1 MRHNG
6 GLLVVMCLLYAL
18 MVPRA
23 VFAQYPTPTN
33 CEPVTCYSVVGG
45 PESIDCPSLT
55 GNPYSFP
62 VCNHG
67 ANLCDAKWSCTMVT
81 GCTDDNAWSDWSG
94 CVEGVEG
101 ETRYCI
107 NEACCGN
114 GAEARYCE
122 LTPTGDGTGGGGSTT
137 APTDPPPESTS
148 SVPQVGDIQA
158 RAVQVDPSDT
168 SCTAIRAIPTTDG
181 EVNGTTLQFT
191 PSSASQPAAQ
201 VQSGANYVT
210 FSGVTA
216 GTYTIDPN
224 PPSADWAY
232 VRACSRNLD
241 TGTNAEGLSR
251 NLPNAAVLQWDIG
264 YTLGT
269 AWVQAQGGDVY
280 SSGTI
285 RSYLPSVTPRV
296 FITDGT
302 GGYPGVMTYGTSF
315 DFDSDPYD
323 TGADIVSADN
333 WQVNTS
339 RASVNYYD
347 YFYRRFGAPTTPT
360 TAAPFDNLTAV
371 TQPASNCTAS
381 TCSPYYVVGDM
392 ATSGAWSVGT
402 DERIVIIV
410 NGNLT
415 INGRINITGNG
426 FIAFI
431 VNGTITVS
439 DTVGTTASS
448 TTPVVEGIY
457 IATTEGQSGSIN
469 TGESLAA
476 ASARFVGRGMFISN
490 GFLLQRDLQG
500 FGTGNTG
507 NAAELFIYNPQLL
520 LTMPDSM
527 KELSV
532 TWQEVS
538 P

>member
-1 MRHNG
+1 
-6 GLLVVMCLLYAL
+6 V
-18 MVPRA
+18 
-23 VFAQYPTPTN
+23 
-33 CEPVTCYSVVGG
+33 
-45 PESIDCPSLT
+45 
-55 GNPYSFP
+55 
-62 VCNHG
+62 
-67 ANLCDAKWSCTMVT
+67 
-81 GCTDDNAWSDWSG
+81 
-94 CVEGVEG
+94 
-101 ETRYCI
+101 
-107 NEACCGN
+107 N
-114 GAEARYCE
+114 GA
-122 LTPTGDGTGGGGSTT
+122 
-137 APTDPPPESTS
+137 
-148 SVPQVGDIQA
+148 VH
-158 RAVQVDPSDT
+158 
-168 SCTAIRAIPTTDG
+168 
-181 EVNGTTLQFT
+181 QFT

-201 VQSGANYVT
+201 TQTGANYVT
-210 FSGVTA
+210 FANVAA
-216 GTYTIDPN
+216 GTYTIDPS

-232 VRACSRNLD
+232 VRACSTNLD
-241 TGTNAEGLSR
+241 NGTNAEGLSR
-251 NLPNAAVLQWDIG
+251 NLPNAAVLRWDIG

-302 GGYPGVMTYGTSF
+302 GGYPGIMTYGTSF
-315 DFDSDPYD
+315 DFDSDPYE
-323 TGADIVSADN
+323 TGATIVSADN
-333 WQVNTS
+333 WQVNAS

-381 TCSPYYVVGDM
+381 TCTPYYVVGDM
-392 ATSGAWSVGT
+392 TTSGAWSVGA
-402 DERIVIIV
+402 DERIVILV

-415 INGRINITGNG
+415 IGGRINITGNG

-439 DTVGTTASS
+439 DTVGTTAAS

-457 IATTEGQSGSIN
+457 IATTETQTGSIN

-476 ASARFVGRGMFISN
+476 GTARFVGKGMFVSN

-500 FGTGNTG
+500 FGSGNTA
-507 NAAELFIYNPQLL
+507 NAAELFVYNPQLL

>member
-1 MRHNG
+1 MRKLSYFW
-6 GLLVVMCLLYAL
+6 LLAFLLL
-18 MVPRA
+18 FPVT
-23 VFAQYPTPTN
+23 VSAQYPSTTLNPTPTTQ
-33 CEPVTCYSVVGG
+33 CTPITCSQPPPTYCQDQRQVG
-45 PESIDCPSLT
+45 
-55 GNPYSFP
+55 SFP

-67 ANLCDAKWSCTMVT
+67 ANGCTASWSCTYTT
-81 GCTDDNAWSDWSG
+81 GCTDPNAWSDWSG
-94 CVEGVEG
+94 CVDGVEG

-107 NEACCGN
+107 DSQCCKDA
-114 GAEARYCE
+114 AEARLCDPN
-122 LTPTGDGTGGGGSTT
+122 PTGPGGGGGGTT
-137 APTDPPPESTS
+137 NPTNPPATNTPTT
-148 SVPQVGDIQA
+148 PQIGDIRA

-181 EVNGTTLQFT
+181 EINGTTLQFT
-191 PSSASQPAAQ
+191 PSSASQPTAQ

-210 FSGVTA
+210 FSNVAA
-216 GTYTIDPN
+216 GSYTIDPN

-241 TGTNAEGLSR
+241 NGTNAERLSR

-285 RSYLPSVTPRV
+285 RSYLPTVTPRV

-315 DFDSDPYD
+315 DFDSDPYE
-323 TGADIVSADN
+323 TGASIVSADN
-333 WQVNTS
+333 WQVNAS

-381 TCSPYYVVGDM
+381 TCTPYYVVGDM
-392 ATSGAWSVGT
+392 TTSGAWSVGA
-402 DERIVIIV
+402 DERIVILV

-415 INGRINITGNG
+415 IGGRINITGNG
-426 FIAFI
+426 FVAFI

-439 DTVGTTASS
+439 DTVGTTAAS

-457 IATTEGQSGSIN
+457 IATTETQTGSIN

-476 ASARFVGRGMFISN
+476 GTARFVGKGMFVSN

-500 FGTGNTG
+500 FGTGNTA

>member
-1 MRHNG
+1 MRKLFYF
-6 GLLVVMCLLYAL
+6 GLVMFLF
-18 MVPRA
+18 VPITQ
-23 VFAQYPTPTN
+23 VSAQYVTPT
-33 CEPVTCYSVVGG
+33 TCQPITCSQPPYSGCQGDVGPG
-45 PESIDCPSLT
+45 
-55 GNPYSFP
+55 SFP

-67 ANLCDAKWSCTMVT
+67 ADGCDAEWSCTETT
-81 GCTDDNAWSDWSG
+81 GCTDNNSWSNWSG
-94 CVEGVEG
+94 CVDGVEG

-107 NEACCGN
+107 NSACCGN
-114 GAEARYCE
+114 AAEARLCDPN
-122 LTPTGDGTGGGGSTT
+122 PTGPGGPGGGTDP
-137 APTDPPPESTS
+137 PTDPTDTPAT
-148 SVPQVGDIQA
+148 PQVGDIQA
-158 RAVQVDPSDT
+158 RAVQVDPADT
-168 SCTAIRAIPTTDG
+168 SCTAIRAIPTSDG
-181 EVNGTTLQFT
+181 EVDGAIHQFT

-201 VQSGANYVT
+201 AQSGANYVT
-210 FSGVTA
+210 FSNIDA
-216 GTYTIDPN
+216 GTYTIDPS

-232 VRACSRNLD
+232 VRACSTNLD
-241 TGTNAEGLSR
+241 NGTNAEGLSR
-251 NLPNAAVLQWDIG
+251 NLPNAAILRWDIG

-302 GGYPGVMTYGTSF
+302 GGYSGVMTYGTSF
-315 DFDSDPYD
+315 DFDSDPYE
-323 TGADIVSADN
+323 TGADIVSTDN

-360 TAAPFDNLTAV
+360 TEAPFDNLTAV

-392 ATSGAWSVGT
+392 TTSGAWSVGT

-520 LTMPDSM
+520 LTMPESM